1 MILWDVLVDKPTKH
15 KIDIL
20 MAINRHRTIS
30 IDKICEITRLDRRT
44 VDRYLDD
51 IMVQYQTLKD
61 SQPISFSLSRG
72 ASGEIKLD
80 YVNYKS
86 FQIFVVMIIEQN
98 LTIDMMKKLLLGDK
112 IHLLTYSD
120 EHFVSLSTIKR
131 RLSQIRHILAIY
143 QVKIKNKGGTI
154 EIVGDEKQIRLLAY
168 TFFWLMYK
176 GGVWPFQTIVKEK
189 VTSVQQAIFGDGVD
203 KWSFTNNE
211 QMLTI
216 IAINI
221 IRYRKGYTLNLT
233 SDWRN
238 NEYFDRR
245 GEILEKISED
255 FLFSEEEIIFLMVMI
270 LTQEKYYFNE
280 WIRTEALA
288 YHEKFQTPMLI
299 ATKKYFEY
307 YSEMVYP
314 ISNEDKEKYFFFLL
328 GNHLYSSVFNP
339 LPMAIGSFIFSE
351 SYLERYPNLLKKIE
365 QVWERVKKEVDDPL
379 LDNRIFLFA
388 RYLLLSS
395 KIHSLTLFEEPITIL
410 LETDLPL
417 IAEQNIAKQ
426 LVNHFRDQYKFQV
439 VSRRDLSNDIEVDL
453 VISNNFLS
461 ELEHVGTPQMLLYI
475 EDELRV
481 DDFIRIERKLIE
493 LGKNN

>member
-1 MILWDVLVDKPTKH
+1 
-15 KIDIL
+15 
-20 MAINRHRTIS
+20 
-30 IDKICEITRLDRRT
+30 
-44 VDRYLDD
+44 
-51 IMVQYQTLKD
+51 
-61 SQPISFSLSRG
+61 
-72 ASGEIKLD
+72 
-80 YVNYKS
+80 
-86 FQIFVVMIIEQN
+86 
-98 LTIDMMKKLLLGDK
+98 
-112 IHLLTYSD
+112 
-120 EHFVSLSTIKR
+120 
-131 RLSQIRHILAIY
+131 
-143 QVKIKNKGGTI
+143 
-154 EIVGDEKQIRLLAY
+154 
-168 TFFWLMYK
+168 
-176 GGVWPFQTIVKEK
+176 
-189 VTSVQQAIFGDGVD
+189 
-203 KWSFTNNE
+203 
-211 QMLTI
+211 
-216 IAINI
+216 
-221 IRYRKGYTLNLT
+221 
-233 SDWRN
+233 
-238 NEYFDRR
+238 
-245 GEILEKISED
+245 
-255 FLFSEEEIIFLMVMI
+255 MVMI